1 MIAEQAKGALYSS
14 IVVGTDGSE
23 TASKAVSRA
32 AELAAASSA
41 TLSIVSAFRP
51 VPPERLRNER
61 AGAPDDIAYVVNS
74 REDVDHLLSV
84 AKKLAQ
90 SIGANSV
97 RTEAVDSDPSEAL
110 IDVAER
116 VSADLIVVGSK
127 GMTGAKRFI
136 LGSVPNRVA
145 HHTPCDVL
153 IVKTDPGPGESKDI

>member
-1 MIAEQAKGALYSS
+1 MYRN

-23 TASKAVSRA
+23 TASKAVTRA

-61 AGAPDDIAYVVNS
+61 AGAPEDIAYVVNS

-84 AKKLAQ
+84 AKKFAE
-90 SIGANSV
+90 SSGANSV
-97 RTEAVDSDPSEAL
+97 RTEAVDSEPSEAL
-110 IDVAER
+110 IEVAER
-116 VSADLIVVGSK
+116 VSADLIVVGSQ
-127 GMTGAKRFI
+127 GMTGARRFI
-136 LGSVPNRVA
+136 LGSIPNRVA

-153 IVKTDPGPGESKDI
+153 IVKTDPGPGEPTAES